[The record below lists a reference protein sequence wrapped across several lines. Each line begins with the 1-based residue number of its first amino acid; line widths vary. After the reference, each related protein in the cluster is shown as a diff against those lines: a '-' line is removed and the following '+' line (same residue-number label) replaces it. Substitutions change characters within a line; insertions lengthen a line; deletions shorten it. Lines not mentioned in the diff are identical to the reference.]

1 MINILVVEDDVNLLN
16 IIKKNLER
24 EGYIVYTAL
33 DGKKGLEVLD
43 NVHIDL
49 IILDLMLPGVD
60 GYEFTKRV
68 RKTEENLPAN
78 PMAAIP
84 VLPSCPIII

>member
-49 IILDLMLPGVD
+49 IILDLMLPGID

-68 RKTEENLPAN
+68 RKT
-78 PMAAIP
+78 
-84 VLPSCPIII
+84 